1 MDNVVWATDRLQ
13 RLVRLLEHSGKPY
26 LHAYMASQ
34 VERLTRILAGRPY
47 VLCTYYVPSEL
58 TSLYDVEFLYVDRTV
73 GLATAAGLL
82 PPSGRELGSIC
93 SYQQAFFDLLQSGIL
108 PPPVLMLGLDYPC
121 ADALRLMETVHQRW
135 HIPLVRLTRKRL
147 QQDLMQTV
155 DLLSKQFGQC
165 ESMQRVARHYNEANA
180 YKRSI
185 DRLRIEFPG
194 IADSADM
201 LKLFTIENDFGSAVA
216 VEILRA
222 LHEALAQRVQT
233 WEPPREHPLVWL
245 GLVPLRDINLFS
257 RLPGATGFRVVF
269 EEMWMIERPD
279 CSQDDFFAGMAQR
292 VKSTLFYHRA
302 VRARRLV
309 RRAKEVSAAAVVHFS
324 QQCCSFLPPAAPG
337 LRRQF
342 ERAGIPWVSASADV
356 VRSSRFDLS
365 RLQREL
371 AVCREKSG
379 GGGEVS

>member
-1 MDNVVWATDRLQ
+1 MWATGRLQ
-13 RLVRLLEHSGKPY
+13 RLVYLLEHSGKPY

-34 VERLTRILAGRPY
+34 VERLKRILSGHPY

-58 TSLYDVEFLYVDRTV
+58 TCLYDVEFLYVDRTV
-73 GLATAAGLL
+73 GLAVAAGLL
-82 PPSGRELGSIC
+82 PSSDQNLGPIC
-93 SYQQAFFDLLQSGIL
+93 SYQQAFFDLLQCGIL
-108 PPPVLMLGLDYPC
+108 PLPVLMLGLDYPC
-121 ADALRLMETVHQRW
+121 ADALRLMEAVQRRW
-135 HIPLVRLTRKRL
+135 HIPLVRLTSKCLR
-147 QQDLMQTV
+147 QDLKQTAN
-155 DLLSKQFGQC
+155 LLSQRFGQC
-165 ESMQRVARHYNEANA
+165 ENTQRVARQYNEANA

-201 LKLFTIENDFGSAVA
+201 LKLFTVENDFGSIVA

-222 LHEALAQRVQT
+222 LHEALAQRVKA
-233 WEPPREHPLVWL
+233 WEPPREHPLLWL

-257 RLPGATGFRVVF
+257 RLPQETGFRVVF

-279 CSQDDFFAGMAQR
+279 CGQDDFFSGMAQR
-292 VKSTLFYHRA
+292 VQSSLFYHRA

-309 RRAKEVSAAAVVHFS
+309 RRAKEVSAAAAVHFS
-324 QQCCSFLPPAAPG
+324 QQCCSFLPPAAPE

-365 RLQREL
+365 SLQKEL
-371 AVCREKSG
+371 AACREEFSG
-379 GGGEVS
+379 GGEAV